1 MKELIAAAQ
10 KTLVE
15 RIDDIA
21 EGVDLVL
28 SAATDSE
35 VLGEIPLVSVGVKL
49 LNARDAWV
57 KHRYTRNCVALL
69 QACKGADRSRRD
81 KLWKELSEDPDK
93 IQDFVDTLF
102 LIAADSSKPMK
113 ATIVGHLIAALCNE
127 QISYKEYDALVHM
140 VHDASLTALATLPEY
155 FERSEGKAT
164 LRNMSFSEE
173 PLLQSLGVA
182 QRSGYMFRISE
193 LGQLLYRFGFG
204 GEILPYTP

>member
-1 MKELIAAAQ
+1 VKELIAATK

-15 RIDDIA
+15 RVDDIA

-28 SAATDSE
+28 SAVTDSE
-35 VLGEIPLVSVGVKL
+35 VLEEIPLVSVGVKL

-57 KHRYTRNCVALL
+57 KHRYIRNCMALL
-69 QACKGADRSRRD
+69 QACKAADRGRRD
-81 KLWKELSEDPDK
+81 KLWTKLSEDPDK

-113 ATIVGHLIAALCNE
+113 AAIVGHLVAALCNE
-127 QISYKEYDALVHM
+127 QITYKDYDALVHM
-140 VHDASLTALATLPEY
+140 VHDASITALATLPEY
-155 FERSEGKAT
+155 FERSEGRAT
-164 LRNMSFSEE
+164 FRNMSFPEE

-182 QRSGYMFRISE
+182 QRSGFMFHISE

-204 GEILPYTP
+204 GVIVPYAP